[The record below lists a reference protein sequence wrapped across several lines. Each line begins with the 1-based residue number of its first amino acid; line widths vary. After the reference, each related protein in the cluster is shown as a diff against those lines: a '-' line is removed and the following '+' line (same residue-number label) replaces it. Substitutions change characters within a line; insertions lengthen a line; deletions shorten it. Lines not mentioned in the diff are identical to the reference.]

1 MGTRSEKRQADVFP
15 NKIDVAARI
24 PQTDTV
30 PPESAGVETMR
41 SLFLA
46 VAPFAVLDFRRRLV
60 LPRSAIEATA
70 AASKSAVTTP
80 INCDTT
86 LFFDRQ

>member
-15 NKIDVAARI
+15 NKIDVASRI

-41 SLFLA
+41 SLFFGSGS
-46 VAPFAVLDFRRRLV
+46 VC
-60 LPRSAIEATA
+60 RSRFPSAFGIAAISDRGYSGSVEVGGDDADQLRHHT
-70 AASKSAVTTP
+70 
-80 INCDTT
+80 
-86 LFFDRQ
+86 FF

>member
-1 MGTRSEKRQADVFP
+1 MGTGSEKRQADVLP

-41 SLFLA
+41 SLFFGSGS
-46 VAPFAVLDFRRRLV
+46 VC
-60 LPRSAIEATA
+60 RSRFPSAFGIAAISDRGYSGSVEVGGDDADQLRHHT
-70 AASKSAVTTP
+70 
-80 INCDTT
+80 
-86 LFFDRQ
+86 FF

>member
-1 MGTRSEKRQADVFP
+1 MGTRSEKRQADAFP

-41 SLFLA
+41 SLFFGSGSVCRSRFPPA
-46 VAPFAVLDFRRRLV
+46 FGI
-60 LPRSAIEATA
+60 SAISDRGYSGRVEVGGDDADQLRHHT
-70 AASKSAVTTP
+70 
-80 INCDTT
+80 
-86 LFFDRQ
+86 FF